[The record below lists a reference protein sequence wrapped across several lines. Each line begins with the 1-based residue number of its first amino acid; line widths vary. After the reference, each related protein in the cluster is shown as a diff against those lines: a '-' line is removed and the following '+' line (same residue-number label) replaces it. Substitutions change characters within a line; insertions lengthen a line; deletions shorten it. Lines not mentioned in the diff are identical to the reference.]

1 MPSKFRV
8 IKYRGWMYAEWRE
21 NGVQRRKALRTRDRE
36 SAQQT
41 LKSFVDAYE
50 VANRPDP
57 VTVEFCWHGY
67 RETLKGRP
75 AFFTMGFEARSLLVH
90 LGQHQAAAINEED
103 CKAYAEKRRLGGIKD
118 GTIWTEL
125 GRLRSA
131 LKWAERKN
139 LIVKAPAIYRP
150 PIPQPRDLRLTRG
163 QAAHFLSACTMPHA
177 RLFVIIALTTG
188 TRMSALLELTWDRV
202 DFDGKTINL
211 KDPTR
216 PQTKKGRAVV
226 PINRTLMGALQEART
241 GALTPFV
248 IEWAG
253 RPVKSMKRS
262 LASAGRRC
270 GLPWV
275 TAHVLRH
282 TAACLMAERGV
293 SMDRIAAMLGHSDS
307 RVTSRVY
314 ARFAPDF
321 LRDAAEALEI
331 DIFPPKETKP
341 NLIKKWKRTLDD
353 YAVPSINAKGGH
365 ARALAMSPEQRT
377 EVAKRGAAARWKKER

>member
-1 MPSKFRV
+1 MCPKFRCV
-8 IKYRGWMYAEWRE
+8 LYRGWYYAEWRE

-36 SAQQT
+36 SAEQT
-41 LKSFVDAYE
+41 LKSFAAAYE
-50 VANRPDP
+50 IANRPE
-57 VTVEFCWHGY
+57 VITVEFCWNGY
-67 RETLKGRP
+67 RETLAGRP
-75 AFFTMGFEARSLLVH
+75 SFATMGFEGRSTLPFFGH
-90 LGQHQAAAINEED
+90 MRAEAITGDD
-103 CKAYAEKRRLGGIKD
+103 CRDYGRKRQMENRRD

-139 LIVKAPAIYRP
+139 LIAKAPAIYRP
-150 PIPQPRDLRLTRG
+150 PVPPPRDLRLSRDE
-163 QAAHFLSACTMPHA
+163 AVSFLSACHMPHV
-177 RLFVIIALTTG
+177 RLFVLLAITTG
-188 TRMSALLELTWDRV
+188 ARSGALLGLKWDRIN
-202 DFDGKTINL
+202 FEGKTIDL
-211 KDPTR
+211 HDPALARTH
-216 PQTKKGRAVV
+216 KGRPTV
-226 PINRTLMGALQEART
+226 PMNRTAAAALQEARA

-248 IEWAG
+248 VEWAG

-314 ARFAPDF
+314 AKFSPDF
-321 LRDAAEALEI
+321 LRDAADALEI
-331 DIFPPKETKP
+331 DTVHEF
-341 NLIKKWKRTLDD
+341 
-353 YAVPSINAKGGH
+353 KGKITG
-365 ARALAMSPEQRT
+365 
-377 EVAKRGAAARWKKER
+377 